1 MLYTIIIFAA
11 LFLLFFPFIPIG
23 GDYYRSLLVIYHRYD
38 LPILEGGWIFS
49 IHIPMLEIVHGA
61 DPFTFKYI
69 EADYAKDKRY
79 VYTGQRLDNSD
90 PQTFRVIDAP
100 FKSEENKERYYV
112 DKNSVRW
119 GEVLQM
125 KVVSEGK
132 PAENFDAETFKP
144 LGGHFIR
151 DKTGVYFHG
160 GGAENM
166 SEKNRYDRYESR
178 VDVYCRLKDIDAE
191 SFSITTLTSKKCCA
205 KDKNFIYRVNHRW
218 FGSSLTFKGHSKILY
233 AIESIQPN
241 KSD

>member
-1 MLYTIIIFAA
+1 MESRNNDSMLYTTLITIAA

-38 LPILEGGWIFS
+38 FPILEGSWIFS
-49 IHIPMLEIVHGA
+49 TDIPMLEIVRGA
-61 DPFTFKYI
+61 DPFTFKHI

-90 PQTFRVIDAP
+90 PQTFRGIDAP
-100 FKSEENKERYYV
+100 FKSEGNKERYYV

-125 KVVSEGK
+125 KVISKGK
-132 PAENFDAETFKP
+132 PAENFDTETFEP

-151 DKTGVYFHG
+151 DKTGVYFSG
-160 GGAENM
+160 GTSGNI

-178 VDVYCRLKDIDAE
+178 I
-191 SFSITTLTSKKCCA
+191 
-205 KDKNFIYRVNHRW
+205 FILV
-218 FGSSLTFKGHSKILY
+218 
-233 AIESIQPN
+233 
-241 KSD
+241 